1 MRLSNV
7 SRFLLLATNKSA
19 KTQTQMASIVP
30 IFGRFDELG
39 MIGEVVIDFVA
50 LDGLRLLFATGK
62 RGNAKKGK

>member
-1 MRLSNV
+1 M
-7 SRFLLLATNKSA
+7 LLATNKSA

-30 IFGRFDELG
+30 IFRRFDELW